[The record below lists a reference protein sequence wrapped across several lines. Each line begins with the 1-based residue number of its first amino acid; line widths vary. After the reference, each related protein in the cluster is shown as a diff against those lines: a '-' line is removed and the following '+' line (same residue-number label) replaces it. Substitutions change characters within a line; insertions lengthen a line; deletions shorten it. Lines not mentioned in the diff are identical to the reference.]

1 MTGTPGGIYVSH
13 TAMLAATAWL
23 SFWSAITREECSKRL
38 AGGASPVADF
48 IYHFR
53 HPYPCQV
60 FQHTCFF
67 CCVGTLFARGVKD
80 AERTTLPASLPK
92 RTLFSIFSHRTH
104 KGHTV
109 PVRFL
114 FLPRKEVYENLHTAM
129 LGAAAWLSF
138 WSAITR
144 EERSKRLASGASP
157 RRRFPRRVWLLL
169 PSVADYPA
177 LSNVRRKT
185 VCSQCGKERGVENRT
200 SVYDFQHEF

>member
-1 MTGTPGGIYVSH
+1 METRPAKRLPRSVGKPPSLVQNFLRARNFTF
-13 TAMLAATAWL
+13 ATASPFL
-23 SFWSAITREECSKRL
+23 HSLAFRFTRKSKQ
-38 AGGASPVADF
+38 
-48 IYHFR
+48 R
-53 HPYPCQV
+53 HPVQCLYGSCTSVSVPSLSA
-60 FQHTCFF
+60 HMFF

-138 WSAITR
+138 
-144 EERSKRLASGASP
+144 
-157 RRRFPRRVWLLL
+157 
-169 PSVADYPA
+169 
-177 LSNVRRKT
+177 
-185 VCSQCGKERGVENRT
+185 
-200 SVYDFQHEF
+200 